1 MHPGPHEVHLQ
12 HIFARP
18 RVKSPKRLRNLLPG
32 KPEFAEVRLTSTES
46 PDSRLSPQAL
56 HNHNQHMRM
65 SHKQGPPNANR
76 LSAAALAAFGA
87 ASAIPIPLAQLDFAG
102 LINVFNI
109 DNGHSPP
116 AVIAIASLGGALT
129 VAVIALAL
137 VGSWLAA
144 TGATSARAT
153 LITAALAGLVTAT
166 PLWIPAG
173 VLIGAAAVLL
183 GAPQNDEC
191 EPTCRNLRWASGVD
205 ARDLR
210 RGET

>member
-1 MHPGPHEVHLQ
+1 M
-12 HIFARP
+12 
-18 RVKSPKRLRNLLPG
+18 KSPKRLRNPLPG

-56 HNHNQHMRM
+56 RNHNQHMRM
-65 SHKQGPPNANR
+65 SHKQRPPNANR
-76 LSAAALAAFGA
+76 LSA
-87 ASAIPIPLAQLDFAG
+87 
-102 LINVFNI
+102 
-109 DNGHSPP
+109 
-116 AVIAIASLGGALT
+116 
-129 VAVIALAL
+129 
-137 VGSWLAA
+137 
-144 TGATSARAT
+144 
-153 LITAALAGLVTAT
+153 AALAGLVTAT

>member
-1 MHPGPHEVHLQ
+1 
-12 HIFARP
+12 
-18 RVKSPKRLRNLLPG
+18 LR
-32 KPEFAEVRLTSTES
+32 
-46 PDSRLSPQAL
+46 D
-56 HNHNQHMRM
+56 HNQHMRV
-65 SHKQGPPNANR
+65 SHKQGPPDANR
-76 LSAAALAAFGA
+76 LFAAVLATFGA

-144 TGATSARAT
+144 TGAASARAT

-166 PLWIPAG
+166 PLWLPAG

-183 GAPQNDEC
+183 GARQSDEC
-191 EPTCRNLRWASGVD
+191 ERTSRNLRRASGVHT
-205 ARDLR
+205 RDLR
-210 RGET
+210 QAET